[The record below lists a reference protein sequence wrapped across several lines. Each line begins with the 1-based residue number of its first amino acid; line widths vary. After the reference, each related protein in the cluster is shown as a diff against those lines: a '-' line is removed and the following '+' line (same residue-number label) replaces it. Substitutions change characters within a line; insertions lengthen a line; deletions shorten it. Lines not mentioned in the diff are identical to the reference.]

1 MNNEFYLNGIDK
13 IKDGSIDWV
22 NDNIKAMFVNTQI
35 YSFDACSHYVLSDI
49 PLSARVDRSVSLTN
63 KKFVFDAADADDVF
77 FEYLIGA
84 MVGGL
89 VLYKDSGED
98 DTSDLITY
106 IGNCFGMPFLPNG
119 GDVTITWDR
128 GLKKIFTLY
137 DMPTTTGSHA

>member
-1 MNNEFYLNGIDK
+1 MVNRFYLNAEDK
-13 IKDGSIDWV
+13 MKDGSIDWV

-35 YSFDACSHYVLSDI
+35 YNFDACAHCVLSDI
-49 PLSARVDRSVSLTN
+49 PLSARVDIAVSLTN
-63 KKFVFDAADADDVF
+63 KRFVFDAADADDLR

-84 MVGGL
+84 MVGAL

-119 GDVTITWDR
+119 GSVTITWDR
-128 GLKKIFTLY
+128 GLRKIFTLY
-137 DMPTTTGSHA
+137 DMPITTRSYA

>member
-1 MNNEFYLNGIDK
+1 MNNQFYFNAMDK
-13 IKDGSIDWV
+13 MKDGSIDWV
-22 NDNIKAMFVNTQI
+22 NDTVKAMFVNTQL
-35 YSFDACSHYVLSDI
+35 YSFDPEHSTLLDI
-49 PLSARVDRSVSLTN
+49 PLSARVDRAVPLTN
-63 KKFVFDAADADDVF
+63 KRFVFDAADADDVF
-77 FEYLIGA
+77 FEYLLGA

-137 DMPTTTGSHA
+137 DMPTTTRSHA